1 MSFQEQVQADIDA
14 VFLNAFEFAE
24 KHKIDNVECLDRTHD
39 RLFAVESPL

>member
-24 KHKIDNVECLDRTHD
+24 KHKIDNVECL
-39 RLFAVESPL
+39 AVV